1 MTVDGVV
8 TFNNTATGQTPATG
22 DNSTKLATTAF
33 IKNQSYLIANQT
45 ITVSGD
51 ATGSGTTS
59 IALTL
64 ANSGVTAGTYGNASN
79 IPTIV
84 VDAKGRITSIST
96 NAVSIITTLAG
107 LSDVTLTSPSANQVL
122 QYDGTRWV
130 NGAAPTSYTLPIASA
145 SVLGG
150 IKVGAGL
157 SINSSTGVLSASGAG
172 ISSRDVCTFTA
183 TAGQTTFSCSYTVDQ
198 VDVFYNGSKLG
209 ASDFTATNGTTV
221 VLNTACKVGDYLE
234 IVSWVAGAGLSSSRT
249 ITING
254 VTYDLTANRSWS
266 ALPVGGTTGQILT
279 KNSGTD
285 YDAAWMDNYADWTS
299 VVKHRV
305 KAGESITKGQAV
317 YVSSADGTNM
327 IVSKASNAS
336 EGTSSKTMG
345 LLESTVS
352 NNGIANV
359 VTEGLLAGLNTAS
372 ANAGDPVW
380 LGTNGNLIYGLLN
393 KPVAPAHLVF
403 IGVVTRSNSN
413 NGEIFVK
420 VQNGFEMGE
429 LHDYVQSG
437 VQDNYVISY
446 ESSTSLYKPKSI
458 ATLLGYTAA
467 DDSLVVKLAGSQTI
481 TGVKTFSPSVTAASA
496 IARGTNLT
504 PTLTAAAN
512 SDVLVG
518 LDITPT
524 FTNGAFTGV
533 SNIGLRVAGS
543 TIIGADNGIRILN
556 SAFNANSGGFI
567 YSGIGGGGDLNF
579 SANLEPSGTIPNT
592 GNQSSRIRLTGSSF
606 NASFSIVTGSTSFPA
621 FFDFIPNE
629 ARTSGARYGA
639 SWSSY
644 FQPTSGNAS
653 YSAINIRPV
662 INTTSTY
669 SGTVVGIL
677 YNPTLTSLTGATH
690 RAIET
695 VTGDVLLC
703 TTSGNVAIGTSTL
716 GTATELTLG
725 GSQTASSAIAR
736 GGLINT
742 TLVAAA
748 NNDVLVGLDINPTFT
763 NGAFTGISNVG
774 LRVQSAA
781 QIFGILSVG
790 ATGGDGRI
798 NFPTTT
804 SGFPISMVSQFSS
817 NNFVISNTGQSLIIG
832 PDRVIMNTLTR
843 FEYISGTH
851 TINNIVN
858 GSLRFSITGSG
869 ATNFSYFTNTNLGVG
884 QTTDAGFRLDVNGTA
899 RVSGT
904 SRVDGNLE
912 LFSTGVN
919 QRSIIAYSQFGSNDI
934 AIQLIL
940 QTGSNRILIQGGVTP
955 LDYINIISNRT
966 GATSSDFLVL
976 FNTTTKGIVLPSMT
990 TTQRDAIR
998 NFGNTTLSN
1007 GLTIYNTTTTT
1018 IDYYNGTNWQNI
1030 LAPNSNG
1037 NVLIGTTTDVASSIL
1052 TMNSTTKGF
1061 LPPRMTSAQRTA
1073 IASPAEGLIVVQT
1086 DGTQGLYMYINAT
1099 WRTLAMV

>member
-1 MTVDGVV
+1 MKFLSDILARAGLTVDGVV

-481 TGVKTFSPSVTAASA
+481 TGVKTFSPSVTAESA

-518 LDITPT
+518 LDINPT

-533 SNIGLRVAGS
+533 SNLGLRVTGLGLFQLNQNGATDLRITNTTSGGQSFARFVATSDSSSGFGLLGKYSSSLSTFKTIRASDCAIYNSTAGNISILNDFATGNINFAAGGVSTAQATLFSTGNFAIGSTTDNGVDILQIIKNQNNSTSIIVSNTTAGTSTQSAYSAVTDSGSGNFGKYSSVKTAYKSVTAGS
-543 TIIGADNGIRILN
+543 TYIYNSGSSGNISILN
-556 SAFNANSGGFI
+556 DFATGNINLTAGGASTAQATLFSNGNFALNTTADAGFRLDVNGTARVQGTITATNTISTTNGTITNVLSYGGSGGIVGTTSNHNLDIRTNNTQRATFFAGGNV
-567 YSGIGGGGDLNF
+567 GI
-579 SANLEPSGTIPNT
+579 NT
-592 GNQSSRIRLTGSSF
+592 GG
-606 NASFSIVTGSTSFPA
+606 
-621 FFDFIPNE
+621 
-629 ARTSGARYGA
+629 
-639 SWSSY
+639 
-644 FQPTSGNAS
+644 
-653 YSAINIRPV
+653 
-662 INTTSTY
+662 
-669 SGTVVGIL
+669 
-677 YNPTLTSLTGATH
+677 
-690 RAIET
+690 
-695 VTGDVLLC
+695 
-703 TTSGNVAIGTSTL
+703 
-716 GTATELTLG
+716 
-725 GSQTASSAIAR
+725 
-736 GGLINT
+736 
-742 TLVAAA
+742 
-748 NNDVLVGLDINPTFT
+748 
-763 NGAFTGISNVG
+763 
-774 LRVQSAA
+774 
-781 QIFGILSVG
+781 
-790 ATGGDGRI
+790 
-798 NFPTTT
+798 
-804 SGFPISMVSQFSS
+804 
-817 NNFVISNTGQSLIIG
+817 
-832 PDRVIMNTLTR
+832 
-843 FEYISGTH
+843 
-851 TINNIVN
+851 
-858 GSLRFSITGSG
+858 
-869 ATNFSYFTNTNLGVG
+869 
-884 QTTDAGFRLDVNGTA
+884 TDAGFRLDVNGTA
-899 RVSGT
+899 RVQDNLSISQATTANYALNITTPSGG
-904 SRVDGNLE
+904 GNLINI
-912 LFSTGVN
+912 LRTGNIQTTLTTV
-919 QRSIIAYSQFGSNDI
+919 GSN
-934 AIQLIL
+934 AFAWS
-940 QTGSNRILIQGGVTP
+940 SNWYYAGGVT
-955 LDYINIISNRT
+955 I
-966 GATSSDFLVL
+966 
-976 FNTTTKGIVLPSMT
+976 GILPSAFLPT
-990 TTQRDAIR
+990 SGWLQVSSGISI
-998 NFGNTTLSN
+998 GNSGN
-1007 GLTIYNTTTTT
+1007 GYS
-1018 IDYYNGTNWQNI
+1018 
-1030 LAPNSNG
+1030 ASA
-1037 NVLIGTTTDVASSIL
+1037 VLDVA
-1052 TMNSTTKGF
+1052 STTKGF